1 MKEVK
6 PINILKAKNREE
18 LRLWLENNYETQKE
32 CWVIVK
38 RGRPQN
44 DDTFWYIDAVEEA
57 LCFGW
62 IDSTV
67 KKLDTGITI
76 QRLSPRKKGSIWSEL
91 NKERCRRMEKL
102 GKMTQAGKKVLP
114 DMSEKGFNIDIDILE
129 ALKKDEIV
137 WANFHKFPSLYQRVR
152 IDTIQIKKKNPQ
164 LFQKRLEKLIEN
176 TKKGIM
182 YGEWNDNGR
191 LLKYK
196 EKILRYIDN

>member
-38 RGRPQN
+38 RGKPQN
-44 DDTFWYIDAVEEA
+44 DNTFWYIDAVEEA

-102 GKMTQAGKKVLP
+102 GKMTQAGKKVLL

-191 LLKYK
+191 LLNY
-196 EKILRYIDN
+196 